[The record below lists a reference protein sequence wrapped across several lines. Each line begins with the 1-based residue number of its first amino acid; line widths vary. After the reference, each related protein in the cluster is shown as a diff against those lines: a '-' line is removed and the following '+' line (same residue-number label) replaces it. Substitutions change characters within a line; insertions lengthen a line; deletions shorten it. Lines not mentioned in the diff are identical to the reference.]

1 MYVRVSVCVV
11 CIGLCCVY
19 MLCVLNTCMCLKLSI
34 LGRRHLCKLPAA
46 TANMLT
52 LENGKKTQAGLESRN
67 KWLLQNYFPFLY
79 SSLKKCISWFRTM
92 GENSPIKFSL
102 HYPDIRINWNLRKFG
117 LNNRDF

>member
-79 SSLKKCISWFRTM
+79 SSLKKMYKLVQDHGGKQPYKIQSTL
-92 GENSPIKFSL
+92 S
-102 HYPDIRINWNLRKFG
+102 
-117 LNNRDF
+117 